1 MGTPL
6 DCTPED
12 WDNNNVTFSQLM
24 AQKLSQLC
32 FRNLD
37 ISSVFYE
44 GNYHKPAINEVNLIN
59 KMIRYLRHI
68 IILVTSNDM
77 NKHSETNLT

>member
-24 AQKLSQLC
+24 AQTLNSVRK
-32 FRNLD
+32 LD
-37 ISSVFYE
+37 ISSAVKE
-44 GNYHKPAINEVNLIN
+44 ENYRKPAINEVNLIN